1 MPSPIS
7 ELSTFGEQDAV
18 RVVIETPAASRLKF
32 KFEPKSGVFTMHKAL
47 AQGFSYPFPF
57 GFIPRTEGEDGD
69 PLDVLLIT
77 TLEPP
82 VGTVADA
89 TIIGAL
95 LVEQAEGDAQPIRN
109 DRFLAVPILEHEDR
123 PITGIAEL
131 PTAELGDLE
140 RFFVQSGERDGK
152 HLRILGHAQ
161 PEGALRLIRESM
173 V

>member
-7 ELSTFGEQDAV
+7 ELSTFGERDAV
-18 RVVIETPAASRLKF
+18 RVVIETPAGSRVKF

-57 GFIPRTEGEDGD
+57 GFIPRTQGSDGD

-82 VGTVADA
+82 VGTVADT

-95 LVEQAEGDAQPIRN
+95 LVEQAEDDEPPIRN
-109 DRFLAVPILEHEDR
+109 DRFLAVPNLEHEDR
-123 PITGIAEL
+123 PITDIAEM
-131 PTAELGDLE
+131 PAEELGDLE
-140 RFFVQSGERDGK
+140 HFFVQSGERDGK
-152 HLRILGHAQ
+152 HLRILGHANA
-161 PEGALRLIRESM
+161 EEALRLIKSS
-173 V
+173 VS